1 MKRSQYVLL
10 LTGVWV
16 IAWALLCLLSGSDTC
31 AQTEP
36 APQAQ
41 APQAAQTAQDAL
53 TGDQQATALLGQAV
67 QGFLLYAPTTEAQRK
82 LAIDSYNTVKA
93 AMDRLAALEK
103 PAPVATEETKP

>member
-16 IAWALLCLLSGSDTC
+16 IAWTLLCLLSGSDTC

-36 APQAQ
+36 ALQ